1 MSARRR
7 GATDLAG
14 ILLVDKPAGPTSH
27 DVVAAVRRV
36 TGEGRVGH
44 AGTLDPMATGLLVVL
59 IGPFARLEPY
69 LSSATKSYEATI
81 TFGSSTDTDDA
92 QGEIVATAAVPAC
105 LREAEHARRSLAALL
120 GDGSQTPP
128 AYSAIKIAGRTAYE
142 AARAGEVLE
151 LAPRDMTISCAE
163 LLAIHEDEPVSWEV
177 AFTVSKGT
185 YIRAIAR
192 DLGESEGTRA
202 HLTALRRTR
211 SGGLCLDDARTLD
224 AITNETAAG
233 GTTAVPGM
241 FADPL
246 DALGLPLVRSDRATV
261 VTGRRI
267 PRAAA
272 PDGTM
277 DGSCVAVTV
286 EGSLAAVYR
295 AAPDALIPEV
305 VLLRGDLT

>member
-14 ILLVDKPAGPTSH
+14 ILLVDKAAGPTSH
-27 DVVAAVRRV
+27 DVVAAVRRA

-59 IGPFARLEPY
+59 VGPFARLEPY
-69 LSSATKSYEATI
+69 LSSATKSYDATI
-81 TFGSSTDTDDA
+81 AFGESTDTDDA
-92 QGEIVATAAVPAC
+92 EGEVVATAEVSPR
-105 LREAEHARRSLAALL
+105 LSDDGHARQSLAALL
-120 GDGSQTPP
+120 GKGSQTPP

-151 LAPRDMTISCAE
+151 LASRSVTISRAD
-163 LLAIHEDEPVSWEV
+163 LLAIHDDPVSWDV

-211 SGGLCLDDARTLD
+211 SGALSLTDARTLD
-224 AITNETAAG
+224 TIADHAAAG
-233 GTTAVPGM
+233 GTTAVVAM
-241 FADPL
+241 FAD
-246 DALGLPLVRSDRATV
+246 ALAALALPLVESDRATV

-267 PRAAA
+267 PRACA
-272 PDGTM
+272 PVEAL

-295 AAPDALIPEV
+295 VAADALVPEV
-305 VLLRGDLT
+305 VLLRGDVA